1 MHPRLPDLFPYPF
14 ERLALLLKGVEPG
27 GPVEDLGIGE
37 PRHATPPVLLD
48 AIREN
53 LHLLGKYPPTAGTP
67 ELRTAISDWMGR
79 RFQVSVDPDRQVL
92 PVSGSREALFSFA
105 QAVVDSTQDLPAVL
119 LPNPFYQ
126 IYEGAAILAG
136 AEPVYVPTPR
146 ENRYLPD
153 WTAVPAEV
161 WPRVK
166 LAYVCSP
173 GNPAGAVLG
182 LDEWRQVFALSERY
196 GFVVASDEPYSEIY
210 GDVPPLSALQAA
222 DQMGVGWER
231 LVVFNSLSKRSSAP
245 GLRSGFVA
253 GGEALIQ
260 AYLKYRT
267 YHGAA
272 PSLLVQAASTAAWQD
287 EAHVEEN
294 RDAYRR
300 KFAKCQPA
308 LDSVLPCSI
317 PDGGFFLWAQVPV
330 DSRWRGDDQAFAR
343 DLYAETGVKVLP
355 GSYLGRESL
364 GVNPGSG
371 HVRIALVAA
380 EEDCARAIHQIAV
393 FAG

>member
-1 MHPRLPDLFPYPF
+1 MHPLLPDLFPYPF
-14 ERLALLLKGVEPG
+14 ERLAQLLKGVEPG

-48 AIREN
+48 ALREN

-67 ELRTAISDWMGR
+67 ELRGAISGWMER
-79 RFQVSVDPDRQVL
+79 RFGVAIDPDRQVL

-105 QAVVDSTQDLPAVL
+105 QAVVDTTRDRPAVL

-161 WPRVK
+161 WPRVQ

-222 DQMGVGWER
+222 G
-231 LVVFNSLSKRSSAP
+231 SLQLDDAI
-245 GLRSGFVA
+245 L
-253 GGEALIQ
+253 
-260 AYLKYRT
+260 YL
-267 YHGAA
+267 
-272 PSLLVQAASTAAWQD
+272 
-287 EAHVEEN
+287 
-294 RDAYRR
+294 
-300 KFAKCQPA
+300 
-308 LDSVLPCSI
+308 
-317 PDGGFFLWAQVPV
+317 
-330 DSRWRGDDQAFAR
+330 
-343 DLYAETGVKVLP
+343 
-355 GSYLGRESL
+355 
-364 GVNPGSG
+364 
-371 HVRIALVAA
+371 
-380 EEDCARAIHQIAV
+380 
-393 FAG
+393 